1 MVNGTVNQMTPLG
14 KLLDRETDI
23 TDKQVFEALNLNYP
37 GLQKVRR
44 ALEQGDEQLA
54 KHEVVAYFHNRK
66 NRTFL
71 FDYRGMPLRPM
82 DPDTSPLSYQS
93 SNGLEGSLK
102 ELCLK
107 VAEKMM
113 NNIYLLPSG
122 KRGEHFLGEYFENM
136 LLHNALTDNV
146 IRHRYPHDMFT
157 RGQFYESLAVAY
169 HENGDI
175 RIATKFREIL
185 EKFFETYELII
196 ENKDADAGHWML
208 TDDRDAMSVGGLTL
222 VLLTL
227 LYTELPYTLPDDLAF
242 KIIGRIWFFG
252 SQYRRFDTDTYR
264 PHNHHLWERGVLP
277 YILAV
282 MLPEFPV
289 IEAMKLRC
297 REVILEHFK
306 DDFNSRGGYG
316 EHSTSYWAGATI
328 GDMLFRAV
336 TIARLNNDPL
346 LDDVSLVSLEK
357 SISVLTSISQP
368 TERFPNIGDN
378 QGTSIEPFLLAA
390 MQMTDNSYPPAVL
403 AVRNGA
409 TLMEDQ
415 LPSLDYCDNTVGFAA
430 SRSSWKRDA
439 NYFIM
444 SIKENCGVCGHN
456 HIDMLSLIM
465 VLRGQQII
473 GEPYSGALYH
483 KIRMNSDLRGF
494 MYNMESHNTVLVHGS
509 AVQPNRMYANRW
521 GVYRP
526 DVHISRYET
535 TPQGMLVQGYHDA
548 YTFCRHQRTVVFSRT
563 KGWIVKDIIEHGMR
577 QQQKH
582 IQRWFLELD
591 VICEVLEDKV
601 LLLTKNNVRL
611 LCVWESRSDVEVELW
626 KKDELYPDIV
636 SDPELINYAVDI
648 HFLANDPE
656 QTAADGDAVLHVAML
671 DVTDR
676 SLPDFQ
682 DLRSIFA
689 HKEEDMMNLLEH
701 M

>member
-1 MVNGTVNQMTPLG
+1 MTHEIT
-14 KLLDRETDI
+14 LLDRETDI
-23 TDKQVFEALNLNYP
+23 TDKHVFEALNLNYP
-37 GLQKVRR
+37 GLQKVKK
-44 ALEQGDEQLA
+44 ALEQGNEKLA
-54 KHEVVAYFHNRK
+54 KHEVVEYFHNRK

-71 FDYRGMPLRPM
+71 FDYRGMPLRPI
-82 DPDTSPLSYQS
+82 DPDASPLSYQS

-113 NNIYLLPSG
+113 NNIYLLPTG
-122 KRGEHFLGEYFENM
+122 KRGEHFLGAHFENM

-146 IRHRYPHDMFT
+146 TRHRYPHDMFT
-157 RGQFYESLAVAY
+157 RGQFFESLAVAY
-169 HENGDI
+169 HENGDP
-175 RIATKFREIL
+175 RIAGKFREIL
-185 EKFFETYELII
+185 EKFFETYQLII
-196 ENKDADAGHWML
+196 ENKAADAGHWML

-222 VLLTL
+222 VMLTL
-227 LYTELPYTLPDDLAF
+227 FYTELPYTLPDDLAF
-242 KIIGRIWFFG
+242 KIIGRICFFG

-289 IEAMKLRC
+289 IEAMKPHS
-297 REVILEHFK
+297 REVILAHFK
-306 DDFNSRGGYG
+306 DDFNPSGGYG

-346 LDDVSLVSLEK
+346 MDEGSLACLEK
-357 SISVLTSISQP
+357 SISVLTSIVQP
-368 TERFPNIGDN
+368 TERFPSIGDN

-390 MQMTDNSYPPAVL
+390 MQMTENQLPAAVL
-403 AVRNGA
+403 AVRRGE
-409 TLMEDQ
+409 TVKEEQ
-415 LPSLDYCDNTVGFAA
+415 LPSLDYCDNTVGFVA
-430 SRSSWKRDA
+430 SRSSWKRDS

-456 HIDMLSLIM
+456 HMDMLSLIM
-465 VLRGQQII
+465 ILRGKQFI

-509 AVQPNRMYANRW
+509 AVQPNRMYANQW

-526 DVHISRYET
+526 DVCVSRYET
-535 TPQGMLVQGYHDA
+535 NPKGMLVQGYHDA
-548 YTFCRHQRTVVFSRT
+548 YTFCRHQRTVVFSRA
-563 KGWIVKDIIEHGMR
+563 KGWIVKDKIERGMR

-582 IQRWFLELD
+582 IQRWFLELG
-591 VICEVLEDKV
+591 VACEVLEDRV
-601 LLLTKNNVRL
+601 LLLKKENVQL
-611 LCVWESRSDVEVELW
+611 LCVWESRAEVEVKLW
-626 KKDELYPDIV
+626 KKKDLYPDII
-636 SDPELINYAVDI
+636 SDPEQINYAVDI
-648 HFLANDPE
+648 SFLAKDSE
-656 QTAADGDAVLHVAML
+656 QTDQENEAVLHVAML

-676 SLPDFQ
+676 AMPDFQ
-682 DLRSIFA
+682 DVRKIFV
-689 HKEEDMMNLLEH
+689 HQEEELMNLLEH
-701 M
+701 I